1 MEVEMRRPVGSLI
14 VGATVVLILGSAPAS
29 GVTTVRKPMR
39 IDAQAQG
46 YQSCS
51 GKFLLS
57 YGTQLD
63 GGKTECRYSWG
74 ADTKTSEGLPVSR
87 FTQTLRFI
95 GKAGTLDIA
104 STGAVYDLAF
114 GRAFAE
120 EGTWRIVKG
129 TEAYAGL
136 HGSGIWRG
144 AANRAQHSFSARFAA
159 LVSGP

>member
-104 STGAVYDLAF
+104 STG
-114 GRAFAE
+114 
-120 EGTWRIVKG
+120 TWRIVKG